1 VPPPHLSPFVDN
13 DKEGY
18 VPARAETIK
27 KLQAA
32 QNQVLPLPG
41 LGEEDQDNSI
51 VEARSEYEEVAEKK
65 RKVSS
70 FLIQHIS
77 FLYNSTAVL
86 SFVHFAFFCNAISPF
101 LFESWRC

>member
-1 VPPPHLSPFVDN
+1 MLIINLIFNSRVPPPHLSPFVDN

-18 VPARAETIK
+18 VPERAETIK

-51 VEARSEYEEVAEKK
+51 VEARSEYNE
-65 RKVSS
+65 
-70 FLIQHIS
+70 
-77 FLYNSTAVL
+77 YNSTAVL
-86 SFVHFAFFCNAISPF
+86 SFVHFAFFFVMPFF
-101 LFESWRC
+101 LFSLKVGDAREAIP

>member
-1 VPPPHLSPFVDN
+1 MPPPHLSPFVDN

-18 VPARAETIK
+18 VPERAETIK

-41 LGEEDQDNSI
+41 LGEEDQDSI
-51 VEARSEYEEVAEKK
+51 VEARSEYNEVAEKK

-70 FLIQHIS
+70 SLIQHIS
-77 FLYNSTAVL
+77 FLYNSVAVL
-86 SFVHFAFFCNAISPF
+86 SFVHFSF
-101 LFESWRC
+101 L